1 MAKSIKKNNKS
12 VKKNVYLNG
21 GQTSSLVETTE
32 NTFPSVT
39 SNSSLM
45 SEWANYRPTS
55 NIKNVDNTGAIVGGA
70 LQGGLS
76 GAATGAAIGSV
87 VPGVGTAIGAA
98 LGFAGSLF
106 GGLSKDRKQRKEV
119 AEANK
124 KISHDNAYKE
134 ASLMNSINNSG
145 SRQALAIESNYFQE
159 GGPLHALGAEFPNG
173 VSHVRE
179 GGQHHENPMGGVQVG
194 IGQNGLPNLLEEGEV
209 KFNDYVFS
217 NSLKP
222 DDELLEGLNLKESLK
237 NKTFAEIA
245 SKLSKE
251 SEERPNDPISK
262 RGLYSSMAKLT
273 IAQELY
279 KEQNNLN
286 NVPSQGNL
294 FEGGGDAK
302 SKFDTPQWGSYGWD
316 VQAAHDRATGTGFID
331 NSPQPQ
337 KDPQGDIQVEA
348 PIPVES
354 RMPETS
360 GGPSWAGMGSA
371 LRYAPILGSALSV
384 AGDMFG
390 WQNTKDYT
398 HANTLNVDPISF
410 NPVHNYMTYNPLDTN
425 YYSNQLRSAAGATR
439 SAIANQSG
447 GNRATATAG
456 MLAADYNAMGHLGA
470 LNRQAEEQN
479 LAQRMQVEAFNNQVN
494 MYNSEGQLKTD
505 MFNAERDYTSRFH
518 KAQLKEQIDS
528 QISQARSQNL
538 TNLFDNLGDL
548 GRESM
553 AREMTNIPGLRY
565 GIFGQGKIK
574 HKDSNEKKNGG
585 RLMTQF

>member
-1 MAKSIKKNNKS
+1 MPKNNKS
-12 VKKNVYLNG
+12 KKKTIRGNIYLNG
-21 GQTSSLVETTE
+21 GQTDSSSGQSHYPP
-32 NTFPSVT
+32 PSVT
-39 SNSSLM
+39 SNSQLM
-45 SEWANYRPTS
+45 SEWANYMPTS

-70 LQGGLS
+70 LKGGLS

-119 AEANK
+119 AKANK
-124 KISHDNAYKE
+124 KISYDNAYKE

-145 SRQALAIESNYFQE
+145 SRQALAMESNYFQE

-286 NVPSQGNL
+286 NASSQGNL
-294 FEGGGDAK
+294 FEDGGSAD
-302 SKFDTPQWGSYGWD
+302 YG
-316 VQAAHDRATGTGFID
+316 
-331 NSPQPQ
+331 PQPQ
-337 KDPQGDIQVEA
+337 DDSYDDIQVEA

-390 WQNTKDYT
+390 WQNTRDYT

-410 NPVHNYMTYNPLDTN
+410 NPVHNYMTYSPLDTN

-456 MLAADYNAMGHLGA
+456 ILAADYNAMGHLGA

-479 LAQRMQVEAFNNQVN
+479 LAQRMEVEAFNNQVN

-518 KAQLKEQIDS
+518 KAQLKGQIDS
-528 QISQARSQNL
+528 LVSQARSQNL
-538 TNLFDNLGDL
+538 TNLFDNLGDV